1 MTLAIVLGSLCFFL
15 GLAILVA
22 VLFFLT
28 LQKALGRCAP
38 PNRTMEPGMV
48 WLNLIPLF
56 GFFWMFKT
64 VICVGDSLK
73 HEFADRNL
81 DYGSDY
87 GKSLGLWMA
96 ALQLCGT
103 VMSNIGRVAGSRAPS
118 AIGGLLSLVAIVLFI
133 IYWVRIAGFSRTIAA
148 ENDRRYERMDD
159 DAAPPPERFSGITN
173 LRPWDDRIR

>member
-1 MTLAIVLGSLCFFL
+1 MMGLLCFVL

-22 VLFFLT
+22 FMYLLT

-64 VICVGDSLK
+64 VISIGDSLK
-73 HEFADRNL
+73 REFADRNL
-81 DYGSDY
+81 DVGGDY
-87 GKSLGLWMA
+87 GKSLGIWMA
-96 ALQLCGT
+96 ALQLGGT
-103 VMSNIGRVAGSRAPS
+103 VLSNVGRVAGSRAPS
-118 AIGGLLSLVAIVLFI
+118 GIGGLLSLVSIVLFI
-133 IYWVRIAGFSRTIAA
+133 IYWVRIAGFSRIIAA
-148 ENDRRYERMDD
+148 ENDRRDDRFDD
-159 DAAPPPERFSGITN
+159 DDDVRPPAPPSSGITE